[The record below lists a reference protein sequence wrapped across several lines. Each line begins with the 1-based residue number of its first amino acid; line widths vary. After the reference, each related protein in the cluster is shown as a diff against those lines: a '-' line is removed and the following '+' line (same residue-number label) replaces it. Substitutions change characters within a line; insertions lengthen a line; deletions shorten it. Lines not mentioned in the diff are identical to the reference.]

1 MASRVVF
8 REGFLDRA
16 KRMSGIKTD
25 EAFAAAIGINED
37 RLESMKSGGEVG
49 IDVLAGLFDAFGFTP
64 GEVVTVTE
72 EAKAG
77 TQELVA

>member
-25 EAFAAAIGINED
+25 ESFAAAIGISES
-37 RLESMKSGGEVG
+37 RLESMRKGAEVG
-49 IDVLAGLFDAFGFTP
+49 TDVLSGLFDAFGFTP
-64 GEVVTVTE
+64 GEVVTIATDPHVRSQ
-72 EAKAG
+72 K
-77 TQELVA
+77 LVA